1 MQEALLLVVDGVDDE
16 AEKLVDLSLEGKGLG
31 IGRHNQSFARE
42 KTQERSSEKQTG
54 RMGLKIQKCACS
66 SSINGDGDGFCASGG
81 YQRARVVAEIRFLA
95 MKMPVRSKKRLYRE
109 GRRR

>member
-1 MQEALLLVVDGVDDE
+1 MMRLRSWLISAWKAKVSASAAITREL
-16 AEKLVDLSLEGKGLG
+16 
-31 IGRHNQSFARE
+31 ARE

-66 SSINGDGDGFCASGG
+66 SSINGDGFCASGR
-81 YQRARVVAEIRFLA
+81 YQRARVVAEIRFLS
-95 MKMPVRSKKRLYRE
+95 MEMPVRSKKRLYRE